1 MSGVPTSS
9 LMSSGIGIYKVG
21 LTTKKMRRNIFK
33 TCLNSLNSL
42 CHISKNGKILVNI
55 EVLLCCYSLVKILSV
70 HGGKSIL
77 HTATPSARNFLLISE
92 KWFLRLLSFLFTWRG
107 RFFKA
112 AIFLSQMT
120 FLSWKHSFDVAVSLQ
135 LKID

>member
-42 CHISKNGKILVNI
+42 CHISKNGKILANI
-55 EVLLCCYSLVKILSV
+55 EVLLCYSLVKILSV

-92 KWFLRLLSFLFTWRG
+92 KWFLRLSFFVCVHEEAGFSKQPFFSVKWLFCLENT
-107 RFFKA
+107 A
-112 AIFLSQMT
+112 LMLQFLCS
-120 FLSWKHSFDVAVSLQ
+120 SK
-135 LKID
+135 